1 MSENLTGRVY
11 LVEDDETVRL
21 SLQAALAGTGYTVM
35 GYRTAA
41 EFLAQACLFEE
52 GCVLLDLSLPD
63 VGGLTV
69 QQRLCDAGSTL
80 AVVILTG
87 TADVP
92 AVVRAMQQGALTVV
106 EKPFHPQT
114 LVPLVAEA
122 LQKSR
127 TYVARRQQQLAIEV
141 RLAQLGEEE
150 RAVLDLM
157 VAGLPIKGISLR
169 LGLSTRTVERRRK
182 AIMEKLAARSLV
194 ELGVL
199 LGRYWQMTGRNG
211 TGRSR

>member
-21 SLQAALAGTGYTVM
+21 SLQAALAAAGYTVT
-35 GYRTAA
+35 GCRTAA
-41 EFLAQACLFEE
+41 EFLAQAGLFEE
-52 GCVLLDLSLPD
+52 GCVLLDLSLPE
-63 VGGLTV
+63 VGGLV
-69 QQRLCDAGSTL
+69 LQKRLCDVGSTL

-87 TADVP
+87 TADVKA
-92 AVVRAMQQGALTVV
+92 AVQGMEMGALTVV

-114 LVPLVAEA
+114 LMPLVAKA
-122 LQKSR
+122 LEKSR
-127 TYVARRQQQLAIEV
+127 TYVARRQQQLAMEA
-141 RLAQLGEEE
+141 RLAQLNEEE
-150 RAVLDLM
+150 QAVLDLM

-211 TGRSR
+211 AGRSR

>member
-21 SLQAALAGTGYTVM
+21 SLQAALAAAGYTVT
-35 GYRTAA
+35 GYHTVA
-41 EFLAQACLFEE
+41 EFLAQAGLFEE
-52 GCVLLDLSLPD
+52 GCVLLDLSLPE
-63 VGGLTV
+63 VGGLV
-69 QQRLCDAGSTL
+69 LQKRLCDVGSTL
-80 AVVILTG
+80 AVVIITG
-87 TADVP
+87 TADVKA
-92 AVVRAMQQGALTVV
+92 AVRGMEMGALTVV

-114 LVPLVAEA
+114 LVPLVAKA
-122 LQKSR
+122 LEKSR
-127 TYVARRQQQLAIEV
+127 TYVARRQQQLAMET
-141 RLAQLGEEE
+141 RLAQLNEEE
-150 RAVLDLM
+150 QAVLDLM

-211 TGRSR
+211 AGRSR